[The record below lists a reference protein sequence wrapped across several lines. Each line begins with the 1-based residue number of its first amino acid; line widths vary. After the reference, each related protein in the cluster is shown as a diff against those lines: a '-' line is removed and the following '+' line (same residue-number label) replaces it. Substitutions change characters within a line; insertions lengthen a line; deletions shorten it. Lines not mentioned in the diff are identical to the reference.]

1 MITVYNAQPVT
12 IATKIE
18 LTAQRASEL
27 FGSDYRSYITKPWL
41 GDKLTISSLFP
52 QWIIKAYEADVNNVT
67 VIPIVKNY
75 MRWLLSQEYGY
86 GAQLNWENIRVPLY
100 MNSIFLEA
108 LADFYFPGADFS
120 QEPLKNILPNI
131 RRFLI
136 RSDQNYFNI
145 KGTPTAIKYII
156 CSLLGFNLSDVT
168 VFTGSYVMM
177 EIKIKAAQQASFE
190 TFKPFLSEYVIPA
203 GISVNYTTI

>member
-1 MITVYNAQPVT
+1 MITVFNGQPVLLN
-12 IATKIE
+12 TKVL
-18 LTAQRASEL
+18 LTAQRASGL
-27 FGSDYRSYITKPWL
+27 LGSDYQNYITKPWL
-41 GDKLTISSLFP
+41 GDELTIASLFP

-100 MNSIFLEA
+100 INSIFLEA

-120 QEPLKNILPNI
+120 QEPLKTILPNI

-136 RSDQNYFNI
+136 RADQNYFNS

-156 CSLLGFNLSDVT
+156 CSLLGFSLSDIS

-177 EIKIKAAQQASFE
+177 EIKITSSKQTSFE
-190 TFKPFLSEYVIPA
+190 TFKPFISKYVIPA
-203 GISVNYTTI
+203 GIAVNYTTL